1 MRHLKTVVPATFLNG
16 QAVRYHMAGVLKIVY
31 AVVVAVVAIVGY
43 WYVLRRSDDGTGEET
58 RVSDWGTI
66 AAVALFVVAL
76 VWATVL

>member
-1 MRHLKTVVPATFLNG
+1 
-16 QAVRYHMAGVLKIVY
+16 MAGVLKIVY

-43 WYVLRRSDDGTGEET
+43 GYVLRRSDDGTGEET
-58 RVSDWGTI
+58 RLSDWGTI